1 MLSSFNKNS
10 QFSNI
15 MRLVREEG
23 VDLPNLNEAVKEIAS
38 EVKPAPQNMKTVE
51 EPEVTVEDL
60 DLEDYSKEDNTKKVV
75 SKSKKDPRFSIKEL
89 PKKLANQE
97 LKDSKVQEDISLNTY
112 IVKVKHDKGI
122 SKIKTTASNEK
133 AAKDKIMKAEGCPLE
148 AIESV
153 TLIKES
159 KGDLYI
165 CNNCFKT
172 FRNTEDSCIHCY
184 SNIVER
190 IVTKEES
197 KVQETGSRF
206 SGYRLEQRSDGKW
219 DIMNGEEVMSGPYDT
234 RLEAILQKEEYED
247 ANESKVNEEKNFK
260 VGDKVVS
267 EIFGKWRSGRVKNIH
282 DLGDM
287 ADVDFGNGDIYGI
300 HFNRLEKAPL
310 GYKGGGPF
318 TESKVNEESTDLKQ
332 QKMELQQQLLDAQKR
347 FQEEQA
353 QIMDQLNQI
362 NDQLKSSKDSSYDID
377 KKDTYSEG
385 EVENEFGL
393 AESKVN
399 EESDLEKKLAEKEEE
414 TELGESEENKNISV
428 ESVLE
433 ILGCNRAK
441 WELQNMKRALSMMG
455 GWFNSE
461 EDNKR
466 LEATK
471 WALRNWNAYAEACGK
486 YRDKKFSGR

>member
-10 QFSNI
+10 QFANI

-23 VDLPNLNEAVKEIAS
+23 VDLPNLNEAAKEIAS
-38 EVKPAPQNMKTVE
+38 GVKPAPQNMKTVE
-51 EPEVTVEDL
+51 EPKVTIEDL
-60 DLEDYSKEDNTKKVV
+60 DLEDYSEEDNTKKVI

-234 RLEAILQKEEYED
+234 RLEAIQQKEEYED
-247 ANESKVNEEKNFK
+247 ANESKMLETKQGEFINLF
-260 VGDKVVS
+260 VGDILKHLSQELEAARNTRPEAWLKGFDHAYEIVQAYRVVES
-267 EIFGKWRSGRVKNIH
+267 KN
-282 DLGDM
+282 
-287 ADVDFGNGDIYGI
+287 
-300 HFNRLEKAPL
+300 
-310 GYKGGGPF
+310 
-318 TESKVNEESTDLKQ
+318 ESKVNEESTDLKQ

>member
-10 QFSNI
+10 QFANI

-23 VDLPNLNEAVKEIAS
+23 VDLPNLNEAAKEIAS

-234 RLEAILQKEEYED
+234 RLEAIQQKEEYED
-247 ANESKVNEEKNFK
+247 AN
-260 VGDKVVS
+260 
-267 EIFGKWRSGRVKNIH
+267 
-282 DLGDM
+282 
-287 ADVDFGNGDIYGI
+287 
-300 HFNRLEKAPL
+300 
-310 GYKGGGPF
+310 
-318 TESKVNEESTDLKQ
+318 ESKVNEESTDLKQ

-414 TELGESEENKNISV
+414 IAQLKATIERMEKKID
-428 ESVLE
+428 
-433 ILGCNRAK
+433 R
-441 WELQNMKRALSMMG
+441 LS
-455 GWFNSE
+455 
-461 EDNKR
+461 R
-466 LEATK
+466 
-471 WALRNWNAYAEACGK
+471 
-486 YRDKKFSGR
+486 